1 MYRYNFGS
9 QYTPEQAVFVD
20 ESSFDRRTDIRGRAW
35 ALSGKTALR
44 KAFFVRGKRYVL
56 LILGYQVLNYARYSL
71 LPALSLDGI
80 IAARLIEGSFTTATF
95 IEFLRIT
102 LAKMNRFPASNSVMI
117 MDNARIHRHPSIVQM
132 IEEK

>member
-1 MYRYNFGS
+1 
-9 QYTPEQAVFVD
+9 
-20 ESSFDRRTDIRGRAW
+20 
-35 ALSGKTALR
+35 
-44 KAFFVRGKRYVL
+44 
-56 LILGYQVLNYARYSL
+56 

-80 IAARLIEGSFTTATF
+80 IAARLIEGSFTTVTF

-102 LAKMNRFPASNSVMI
+102 LAKMNRFPGANSVMI